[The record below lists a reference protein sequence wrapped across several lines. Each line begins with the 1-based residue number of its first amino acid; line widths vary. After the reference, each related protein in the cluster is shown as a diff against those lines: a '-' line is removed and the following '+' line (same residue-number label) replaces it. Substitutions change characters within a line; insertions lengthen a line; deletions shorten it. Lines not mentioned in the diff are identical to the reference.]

1 MLIIVSAIAVN
12 NAPIHKAMTEALISL
27 GHWFS
32 KKELSILLNLKVSLP
47 VYTCLDE
54 NHSLKKKGKE
64 KKKNRFIFLRFKAFK
79 NFIYL

>member
-1 MLIIVSAIAVN
+1 MLIIVSAMAVD
-12 NAPIHKAMTEALISL
+12 NAPIHKATTGALISL

-54 NHSLKKKGKE
+54 NHSLEKRKEREKG
-64 KKKNRFIFLRFKAFK
+64 RFIFLLFKAFK
-79 NFIYL
+79 NFIY